1 MKISPKQY
9 AQTLYDLTMNKSED
23 EVKEIIAKF
32 VANLKKEGLLNK
44 SKEIIA
50 EFKNI
55 YNQEQKILP
64 VRVISAH
71 KLTKEEKNNLR
82 EKLKNKYQVREVE
95 LTNQIDPSLQGGF
108 KLIVDEN
115 VIDESVAEGMRLLK
129 KALQ

>member
-9 AQTLYDLTMNKSED
+9 AQTLYDLTVNKSED
-23 EVKEIIAKF
+23 EIKEIIAKF
-32 VANLKKEGLLNK
+32 VANLKKVGLLNK

-55 YNQEQKILP
+55 YNQEHKILP
-64 VRVISAH
+64 VRVVSAH
-71 KLTKEEKNNLR
+71 KLTEEEKNNLR
-82 EKLKNKYQVREVE
+82 EKLKDKYQVREVE

-108 KLIVDEN
+108 KLIVGEN
-115 VIDESVAEGMRLLK
+115 VIDESVAEGVRLLK